1 MDISDYL
8 PMFLAEGREHLQTLN
23 LSLVKIEQD
32 PTDRE
37 TINDIFRVAHTLKG
51 MSATMGFARMAAL
64 THEMENVMEGMKT
77 SEHGLRRDAL
87 DALFGCLDVLEK
99 LVDEIEES
107 GAEQSDPTGL
117 VATLKQIRT
126 GEIAA
131 EAAFQDAAHE
141 PVAGAEADAGP
152 ESANA
157 PAADVIASVESS
169 GMVVARVDFTLA
181 ADVDMPGV
189 RTYLA
194 VRKAEE
200 HGEMIACEPDIGVI
214 ERGEIET
221 TSITVWVATSDDLA
235 AVAETVLT
243 QDGIAT
249 CTATRAVAG
258 KGAPRPAAAPA
269 AAEPAAAAV
278 TAEAAPVAP
287 VALHAVAEPATSAK
301 APAAGPAGKQH
312 KAQTVRVEAERLDQ
326 LMHMMGEMV
335 VQRTRL
341 ESIAQHA
348 GQPDLQTAVNDLS
361 RVAQSLQQM
370 VMQVRMV
377 PVESVFMR
385 FPRMVRDIA
394 TKLGK
399 TVDLQIKGEDTELDR
414 TVVEALGDP
423 LVHLVRNAMDHGL
436 EGPDE
441 RTANGK
447 PPGGTLEIAAEHAGG
462 EVLIRV
468 REDGRGVNAARVA
481 KIAAERGLITADQVA
496 NITTEDAIELLF
508 MPGFSTAEVTTDISG
523 RGVGM
528 DAVRTM
534 VRNLGGDCTITSVL
548 GKGSTATIRLPL
560 SLAILPALLVEV
572 NEAPY
577 ALPLERVEQTIRISD
592 YTLRSIKGANA
603 IVLREKI
610 LPLYDLGWLLGG
622 TPLDPTNAAA
632 VVCRAGANRVGL
644 LVERLVGQQE
654 LVTRPLPA
662 VTDAQ
667 RALVSGGAVLGN
679 GQIALIVDL
688 DALGKQTK
696 AA

>member
-23 LSLVKIEQD
+23 LSLVKIEQE
-32 PTDRE
+32 PKDRE

-77 SEHGLRRDAL
+77 SEHGLGRDAL
-87 DALFGCLDVLEK
+87 DALFGCLDVLES

-107 GAEQSDPTGL
+107 GSEVSDPSDL
-117 VATLKQIRT
+117 VAKLKQIRT

-131 EAAFQDAAHE
+131 EAALQGAAHE
-141 PVAGAEADAGP
+141 TASSEVAEEDLSDANGPDAE
-152 ESANA
+152 
-157 PAADVIASVESS
+157 VIASVEAS
-169 GMVVARVDFTLA
+169 GMVVARVDFVLA

-200 HGEMIACEPDIGVI
+200 HGELLACEPDIGVI

-221 TSITVWVATSDDLA
+221 TEITVWVATSDELA

-258 KGAPRPAAAPA
+258 KRP
-269 AAEPAAAAV
+269 AAAV
-278 TAEAAPVAP
+278 TAKPAELVAAAPPLAAAPTLAAAPPP
-287 VALHAVAEPATSAK
+287 VAAK
-301 APAAGPAGKQH
+301 ETAPAAGGAKQH

-394 TKLGK
+394 SKLGK

-447 PPGGTLEIAAEHAGG
+447 PPGGTLEISAEHAGG

-468 REDGRGVNAARVA
+468 REDGRGINAARVA
-481 KIAAERGLITADQVA
+481 KIAAERGLITADQVP

-508 MPGFSTAEVTTDISG
+508 EPGFSTAEVTTDISG

-572 NEAPY
+572 NDAPY

-592 YTLRSIKGANA
+592 YTLRSIKGAKA

-622 TPLDPTNAAA
+622 TSIDPTNAAA

-644 LVERLVGQQE
+644 LVEKLVGQQE